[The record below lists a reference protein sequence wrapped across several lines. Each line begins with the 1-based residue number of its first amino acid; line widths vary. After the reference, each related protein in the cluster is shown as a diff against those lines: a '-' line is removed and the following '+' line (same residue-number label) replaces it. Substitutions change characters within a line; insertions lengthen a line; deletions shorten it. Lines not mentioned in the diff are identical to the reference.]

1 MELLP
6 LGISSFKELRT
17 PNEDGQRYVYVDKT
31 EGIRQLVKEYRFV
44 FLSRPRRFGK
54 SLLIST
60 IEYLFSGQKALFEGL
75 WIENHWNWAA
85 HHPVLRI
92 DFNYIVEQQVP
103 LAEALSIYL
112 HQLAQAHQIELTH
125 PGVGGQFR
133 QLYQQLYQKT
143 GQKVV
148 VLIDEYDKAITDY
161 LDDMPTAEA
170 NRSLLRH
177 FFVVL
182 KGAEEMLRFVL
193 FTGVSKIGKLS
204 IFSGLNNVK
213 DITLSP
219 RYTTL
224 LGYTD
229 KELDSY
235 FSANIKAWAN
245 KTQITY
251 KALRQDFT
259 RWYNGYSWGGSQKV
273 YNPWSV
279 LNALD
284 DQVIRGFWHETGT
297 PKFLIDAL
305 KQQSLPLPDL
315 EGFWATEDLQ
325 GSASLEDMNARSL
338 LWQTGYLTVKGMRG
352 YDDDTEY
359 QLGLPNREVRKAL
372 LVSYLADGWPHASVE
387 PRSLA
392 GRLKRALESNNLE
405 DFFAVV
411 KLMIAAVPYHQ
422 HSQPGE
428 AFFHTVIHMALMLSG
443 VEVATEVAMATGRI
457 DAVAT
462 TVNFT
467 FIFELKLTTPEEA
480 LAQIKANNYAAPYL
494 NQGKTVITVGAAFN
508 AKQRTLSGWVSKQA

>member
-17 PNEDGQRYVYVDKT
+17 SNEDGQRYVYVDKT

-60 IEYLFSGQKALFEGL
+60 IECLFSGQKALFEGL

-85 HHPVLRI
+85 SHPVLRI

-112 HQLAQAHQIELTH
+112 HQLAQAHQVELTH

-204 IFSGLNNVK
+204 VFSGLNLLE
-213 DITLSP
+213 DISLDAQFAN
-219 RYTTL
+219 L
-224 LGYTD
+224 LGYTE
-229 KELDSY
+229 KEIDYHFGNRLKS
-235 FSANIKAWAN
+235 WAIEMGC
-245 KTQITY
+245 TYSQILEII
-251 KALRQDFT
+251 AQ
-259 RWYNGYSWGGSQKV
+259 WYNGYSWGGPENV
-273 YNPWSV
+273 YNPWSFM
-279 LNALD
+279 NALKKKK
-284 DQVIRGFWHETGT
+284 IRAFWHETGT

-305 KQQSLPLPDL
+305 KQQALPLPNL

-352 YDDDTEY
+352 HDDDTEY
-359 QLGLPNREVRKAL
+359 QLGLPNREVRKAMMFI
-372 LVSYLADGWPHASVE
+372 AQ
-387 PRSLA
+387 
-392 GRLKRALESNNLE
+392 RLNLNIP
-405 DFFAVV
+405 A
-411 KLMIAAVPYHQ
+411 
-422 HSQPGE
+422 
-428 AFFHTVIHMALMLSG
+428 
-443 VEVATEVAMATGRI
+443 
-457 DAVAT
+457 
-462 TVNFT
+462 
-467 FIFELKLTTPEEA
+467 
-480 LAQIKANNYAAPYL
+480 KAPVH
-494 NQGKTVITVGAAFN
+494 K
-508 AKQRTLSGWVSKQA
+508 S